1 MRADFRLP
9 ENLMAFVENNDKNL
23 VEEVLSAF
31 SSFWEMDRKKL
42 DELIKGEREIYGK
55 IYTENFRH

>member
-31 SSFWEMDRKKL
+31 SSFWEIDRESL
-42 DELIKGEREIYGK
+42 NELIKGEKDLNGK
-55 IYTENFRH
+55 IYAENFRQ